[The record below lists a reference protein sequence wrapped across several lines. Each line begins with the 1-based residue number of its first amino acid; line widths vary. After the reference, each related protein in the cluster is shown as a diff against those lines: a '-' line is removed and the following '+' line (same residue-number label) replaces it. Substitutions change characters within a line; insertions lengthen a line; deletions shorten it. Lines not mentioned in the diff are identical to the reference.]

1 MHSPSLASRHLFGP
15 AIRLA
20 VFVCFVA
27 AFPAG
32 AQSSSPA
39 SSNLLAAG
47 AAENR
52 TAAAPPAATERIEY
66 GLYVGEGVGGP
77 RMFATATSRVQAKHW
92 HQFAQRLKTQPFPE
106 YPSTEP
112 AFFDWLA
119 GQGWQ
124 LVQCE
129 RRDEVVG
136 LLGDR
141 DLVTRC
147 YFRRVAS
154 AAPAPAAGDSLRSSA
169 PEGGSAN

>member
-1 MHSPSLASRHLFGP
+1 MAS
-15 AIRLA
+15 
-20 VFVCFVA
+20 
-27 AFPAG
+27 
-32 AQSSSPA
+32 A
-39 SSNLLAAG
+39 SAS
-47 AAENR
+47 
-52 TAAAPPAATERIEY
+52 ERVEY
-66 GLYVGEGVGGP
+66 ALYVGEGLGGR
-77 RMFATATSRVQAKHW
+77 RMFATATSEVRAKHW
-92 HQFAQRLKTQPFPE
+92 HQFAERLKTQPFPE
-106 YPSTEP
+106 YPRTEP

-154 AAPAPAAGDSLRSSA
+154 SAPAPEAGDSLR
-169 PEGGSAN
+169 GSASTGHATN